1 MNLAA
6 INANN
11 KSYEKATPEQKEAIV
26 RVQTEFLNQINE
38 GKDKEE
44 AFKES
49 LKAIDKK
56 YNPQKDELC
65 VGNNTYEDYGNIGAK
80 VTPSQVKEWLDV
92 VSIAVPIITEIIEFV
107 KGLILELLPEKDN
120 TNGKKEETLKGVA

>member
-1 MNLAA
+1 MDLAA

-11 KSYEKATPEQKEAIV
+11 KAYRDSTPEQKEAIV

-65 VGNNTYEDYGNIGAK
+65 IGSNAYQGYGNIGVKA
-80 VTPSQVKEWLDV
+80 TPAQVKEWLDV
-92 VSIAVPIITEIIEFV
+92 VSIAVPIITGIIEFA
-107 KGLILELLPEKDN
+107 KNLILELLPEKDN

>member
-56 YNPQKDELC
+56 YNPQKDELY
-65 VGNNTYEDYGNIGAK
+65 VGNNAYEDYGNIGAK

-107 KGLILELLPEKDN
+107 KDLILELLPEKDN